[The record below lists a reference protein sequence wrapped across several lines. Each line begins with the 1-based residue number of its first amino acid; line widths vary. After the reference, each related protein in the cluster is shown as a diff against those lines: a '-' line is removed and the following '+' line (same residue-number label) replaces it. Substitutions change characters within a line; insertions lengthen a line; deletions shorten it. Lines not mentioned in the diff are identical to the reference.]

1 MTMSDEQQPE
11 LRWAPMQPKPSR
23 AGRVWMIVGLAVAEL
38 LVEAV
43 VLFFVLPRSGDP
55 EPGGSASPSSSA
67 SATPTPT
74 PTTTP
79 TATTA
84 PTATATPD
92 PEPSTP
98 VETQPPVA
106 DPSIPAFQGQVSG
119 WLNDA
124 VTGLDIVSGTSG
136 QDALS
141 VIDTLQNDAQRLS
154 ETSPPSSISS
164 QWTDGVAGYSQRL
177 GELREAVSGGS
188 SASVDAARSAVENLR
203 SLVGL

>member
-1 MTMSDEQQPE
+1 
-11 LRWAPMQPKPSR
+11 
-23 AGRVWMIVGLAVAEL
+23 
-38 LVEAV
+38 
-43 VLFFVLPRSGDP
+43 
-55 EPGGSASPSSSA
+55 
-67 SATPTPT
+67 
-74 PTTTP
+74 
-79 TATTA
+79 
-84 PTATATPD
+84 
-92 PEPSTP
+92 
-98 VETQPPVA
+98 
-106 DPSIPAFQGQVSG
+106 VSG